1 MKSDGLTVVKVGG
14 SLFDLPDLGPR
25 LRGWL
30 DCLSARPVLL
40 VPGGGPT
47 ADVVRA
53 WDRVHALGEE
63 TAHWLALS
71 ALTFN
76 ARFMAELLK
85 ARMVADS
92 CTLAADEV
100 AVLDAY
106 AFARADEGRPGSLPA
121 SWDSSSDSVA
131 ARCAVVCGAARLVLL
146 KSVALPNGMRWSD
159 AAEHGFVDRNFAVVL
174 TQPIEV
180 QAVCF
185 RTWTP

>member
-14 SLFDLPDLGPR
+14 SLFDLPDLGLR
-25 LRGWL
+25 LRAWL
-30 DCLSARPVLL
+30 DCLRARPVLL

-53 WDRVHALGEE
+53 WDRVHVLSEE

-71 ALTFN
+71 ALTLN

-85 ARMVADS
+85 VRMVADGFA
-92 CTLAADEV
+92 LAAAEI

-106 AFARADEGRPGSLPA
+106 AFACADEGQPGSLPA

-131 ARCAVVCGAARLVLL
+131 ARCAVVCGARRLVLL
-146 KSVALPNGMRWSD
+146 KSVTIPTGMAWGE
-159 AAEHGFVDRNFAVVL
+159 AAEQGFVDRHFAATVSQGL
-174 TQPIEV
+174 EV
-180 QAVCF
+180 QAVCL
-185 RTWTP
+185 RSWKP